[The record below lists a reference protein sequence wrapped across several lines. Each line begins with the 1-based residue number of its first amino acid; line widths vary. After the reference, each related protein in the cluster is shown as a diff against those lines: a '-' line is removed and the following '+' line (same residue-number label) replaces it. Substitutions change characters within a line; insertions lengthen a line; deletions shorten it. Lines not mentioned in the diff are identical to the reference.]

1 VKEAAARLDL
11 TKAIASGAAPKVTI
25 TSVQNGAS
33 TTDAELSVEASVSD
47 QGGGI
52 GRIEW
57 RVNGV
62 TLGVDSRGLGRTGQD
77 SAVPGKTMTVRQTLS
92 ISPGEN
98 VIEIVAYNAKDWIA
112 SMPATVKIVREGRP
126 EAFRPRLHVVAV
138 GVNDYWDSGL
148 RLNFAVTDARALG
161 DALRQS
167 GAQLYES
174 VGDRGRALVGRNHSA
189 DPRASASTSTQALC
203 ALLAELPV
211 SRTQVRDAP
220 SRT

>member
-1 VKEAAARLDL
+1 MSS
-11 TKAIASGAAPKVTI
+11 IQGPSASGMN
-25 TSVQNGAS
+25 SVLNVSTGANPFGRGFGS
-33 TTDAELSVEASVSD
+33 SHPVSPFGTA
-47 QGGGI
+47 Q
-52 GRIEW
+52 
-57 RVNGV
+57 
-62 TLGVDSRGLGRTGQD
+62 
-77 SAVPGKTMTVRQTLS
+77 
-92 ISPGEN
+92 
-98 VIEIVAYNAKDWIA
+98 
-112 SMPATVKIVREGRP
+112 
-126 EAFRPRLHVVAV
+126 
-138 GVNDYWDSGL
+138 DSGL